1 MKRLVLVLC
10 AAAAVVLL
18 PASAYAFEIEGGG
31 PSDPDD
37 AAKFESLNPV
47 YALPRFEGSSLAM
60 PYSNGGTGISGH
72 VSDYGNSISIPGPGN
87 VPADPG
93 LCDQPL
99 LPLGLSQLSY

>member
-1 MKRLVLVLC
+1 MKRLVMVLC

-31 PSDPDD
+31 ASDPDD

-72 VSDYGNSISIPGPGN
+72 VSDYGNSISIPAPGMSQPT
-87 VPADPG
+87 PAYATSPFFR
-93 LCDQPL
+93 
-99 LPLGLSQLSY
+99 

>member
-1 MKRLVLVLC
+1 MKRLVMVLC
-10 AAAAVVLL
+10 AAAALLLL

-72 VSDYGNSISIPGPGN
+72 VSDYGNSISIPAPGMSQPT
-87 VPADPG
+87 PAYATSPFFR
-93 LCDQPL
+93 
-99 LPLGLSQLSY
+99 

>member
-1 MKRLVLVLC
+1 MKRLVMVLC
-10 AAAAVVLL
+10 AAAALLLL

-47 YALPRFEGSSLAM
+47 YALPHFEGSSLAM

-72 VSDYGNSISIPGPGN
+72 VSDYGNSISIPAPGMSQPT
-87 VPADPG
+87 PAYATSPFFR
-93 LCDQPL
+93 
-99 LPLGLSQLSY
+99 